1 MAARDRLH
9 LPWVSKSLRRDARP
23 KGAGGRC
30 FRRWTIENAYSSMS
44 LSNTCRIDRPC
55 RMNFLEAETGMI
67 WVSLKMSISC
77 TSLLLNLF
85 GKLLE
90 TGTEARCRVGFHNC
104 SGLSG
109 FVLPLRCS
117 LSAS

>member
-1 MAARDRLH
+1 
-9 LPWVSKSLRRDARP
+9 
-23 KGAGGRC
+23 
-30 FRRWTIENAYSSMS
+30 
-44 LSNTCRIDRPC
+44 
-55 RMNFLEAETGMI
+55 MI
-67 WVSLKMSISC
+67 WVSLKMSISY

>member
-1 MAARDRLH
+1 PRAADPAMPLAGSW
-9 LPWVSKSLRRDARP
+9 LPTDYSFVLLVRSNP
-23 KGAGGRC
+23 KPND
-30 FRRWTIENAYSSMS
+30 FFTIENAYSSMS

-90 TGTEARCRVGFHNC
+90 TGTEARCRV
-104 SGLSG
+104 
-109 FVLPLRCS
+109 
-117 LSAS
+117 